1 MKLLFASIL
10 LLLPLAAPA
19 AEMGYAD
26 ARHLLAR
33 TGFGPTQAEVQAF
46 ARLSREAAVARLLDG
61 AGTEAMAPPP
71 AWAGTFTRPPRQK
84 DLSEEEK
91 KALRRELIE
100 KSLELRGWWYSEMLT
115 TPSSFTEKMTLFWHN
130 HFVSSQQKVKSP
142 VLMYRQN
149 VLLRRHAL
157 GNFGEL
163 LHAVARD
170 PAMVIYLDS
179 ASNQK
184 GKPNENFAREL
195 LELFTLGEGHYSE
208 QDVREVAR
216 AFTGWSLDR
225 DTGEFRFYPR
235 RHDAGS
241 KTVLGQ
247 TGKFDGDQVLDLL
260 LARPETAERIASK
273 LWREF
278 VSPTVDAKEVRA
290 LAAQLRA
297 SNYDIKPV
305 LRVLLTSNAFYA
317 PANRATLIKSPVEL
331 VVGTLR
337 SFEINPA
344 NTTPAVL
351 AARNLGQD
359 VFAPPNVKGWPGGE
373 AWINSNT
380 LLARK
385 QTLDRLFRAQEMP
398 AVTAMAT
405 SAPPGARARLARF
418 GEEYRFDYERWQ
430 LGFAGQPDIYRAM
443 TQLVLATAPSEP
455 PAVGVD
461 PLSFLRALV
470 LDPVYQLK

>member
-1 MKLLFASIL
+1 MKLLFGLIL
-10 LLLPLAAPA
+10 LLLPVVSPA
-19 AEMGYAD
+19 AGMGYAD

-33 TGFGPTQAEVQAF
+33 AGFGPTQAEVEEF

-61 AGTEAMAPPP
+61 TRSEAQTPAPG
-71 AWAGTFTRPPRQK
+71 WADRFSRPPRLK

-100 KSLELRGWWYSEMLT
+100 KSLELRGWWYREMLAT
-115 TPSSFTEKMTLFWHN
+115 SSPLTERMTLFWHN

-163 LHAVARD
+163 LHAVAHD
-170 PAMVIYLDS
+170 PAMVVYLDS
-179 ASNQK
+179 VSNQK

-195 LELFTLGEGHYSE
+195 MELFTLGEGRYTE
-208 QDVREVAR
+208 EDVREAAR

-225 DTGEFRFYPR
+225 DTGNFRFYPR
-235 RHDAGS
+235 RHDGGS

-247 TGKFDGDQVLDLL
+247 TGRFDGDQVIELL
-260 LARPETAERIASK
+260 LARPETAERIATK

-278 VSPTVDAKEVRA
+278 VSTTADAREVRA
-290 LAAQLRA
+290 LAARLRA
-297 SNYDIKPV
+297 SNYELKPV
-305 LRVLLTSNAFYA
+305 LRVLFTSEAFYA
-317 PANRATLIKSPVEL
+317 PANRAALIKSPVEL
-331 VVGTLR
+331 IVGTLR
-337 SFEINPA
+337 SFEISPA
-344 NTTPAVL
+344 NTVPAVL
-351 AARNLGQD
+351 AARRLGQD

-385 QTLDRLFRAQEMP
+385 QTLERLFRAQEMP
-398 AVTAMAT
+398 GGDGMAA
-405 SAPPGARARLARF
+405 SVSKGARARF
-418 GEEYRFDYERWQ
+418 GGDYRFDYEHWQ
-430 LGFAGQPDIYRAM
+430 LGFAGKTDIRRAM
-443 TQLVLATAPSEP
+443 TQLVLAAAPSDEP
-455 PAVGVD
+455 ATNTD
-461 PLSFLRALV
+461 PLSFVRGLA